1 MYFEKINKRK
11 DYLLLKK
18 KGHSVILDC
27 FILQYVLHNCS
38 INPIKSSEN
47 IKLRVGITVSKKI
60 GNAVKRNLVK
70 RRIKASLLKVSQN
83 KFLKYADL
91 IIIGKKKVLSKDF
104 TGLCSDLESAFNK
117 IKLLQS

>member
-27 FILQYVLHNCS
+27 FILQYVLHNYS
-38 INPIKSSEN
+38 SNPIKSNEN